1 MSKLTHNEY
10 PRYIQFCQTASV
22 SLFIQR
28 FVWQIRSNFEVIR
41 KSRITNKT
49 KVLLIFFVTF
59 C

>member
-10 PRYIQFCQTASV
+10 LRYIQFCQTASV

-49 KVLLIFFVTF
+49 KV
-59 C
+59 